1 MSVLQAR
8 EEAREAGRPTS
19 FLDRVFH
26 LRERGTTVPVEVTAG
41 LTTFMTMAYI
51 LFVNPSI
58 LGAAG
63 VPKAGAAVAT
73 ALAAGI
79 MTIAMGLAANAPF
92 ALASGMGLNAAL
104 AYGLVTG
111 QHVSWQ
117 TAMGV
122 VFVEGSIVT
131 LLVLTNV
138 REAVMDAIPVH
149 LKKAIGVGIGLFIAL
164 IGLVDSKLV
173 VASPATVV
181 TFGPVTE
188 KGVLLTIIGLLLTAV
203 LAALRVRGAIL
214 LGILGTTL
222 IGIPLGITHLST
234 HLVEV
239 PSAASFTTIG
249 RLDVA
254 GALKLGML
262 AAVFAFMM
270 TDFFDTMG
278 TVVAVG
284 GEAGLLD
291 KEGRLPNLR
300 NILLVDSLA
309 AVVGGLFGASSV
321 TTYVESSAGVAE
333 GGRTGLTSV
342 VTGLL
347 FLVSVFF
354 APVFLMVPSQ
364 ATAPALIVV
373 GFLMMSAVREIPFD
387 DFGKAFPAFI
397 TLLTIPVTYSISRG
411 IGYGLISY
419 CVIQLA
425 TGRAREVHWALWI
438 VAALFAAS
446 FVVGS

>member
-1 MSVLQAR
+1 MSVLQA
-8 EEAREAGRPTS
+8 EQEARETVRSGS
-19 FLDRVFH
+19 FLERVFH

-51 LFVNPSI
+51 LFVNPAI
-58 LGAAG
+58 LGDAG

-122 VFVEGSIVT
+122 VFVEGAIVT

-138 REAVMDAIPVH
+138 REAVMDAIPIH

-164 IGLVDSKLV
+164 IGLVNSKLV

-181 TFGPVTE
+181 TFGSVTD
-188 KGVLLTIIGLLLTAV
+188 KGVVLTVIGLLLTAV

-214 LGILGTTL
+214 LGIIGTTL
-222 IGIPLGITHLST
+222 IGIPMGITHVT
-234 HLVEV
+234 AHLFEV
-239 PSAASFTTIG
+239 PNAASFATIG

-254 GALKLGML
+254 GALRLGML

-291 KEGRLPNLR
+291 KQGRLPNLR

-309 AVVGGLFGASSV
+309 AVLGGFFGASSV

-347 FLVSVFF
+347 FLVAVFF

-373 GFLMMSAVREIPFD
+373 GFLMMSAIKDIPFD
-387 DFGKAFPAFI
+387 DFASAFPAFV

-419 CVIQLA
+419 CIIKLA

-446 FVVGS
+446 FVIGS